1 MPPTTL
7 RGAGGFRE
15 REGGKPTVPNFTKPF
30 NRVLFVVC
38 VVVTGALAGAFV
50 WLFFFLMGFGIDFL
64 WAKLPAAL
72 GEAVSGWAPALATGP
87 FGFLPY
93 PLALCLVGGLLI
105 GAFDARTGV
114 RPEELSVV
122 MGRVKEEGRYPYD
135 KMGKLSV
142 AALLPLLFGGS
153 IGPEAGLTGVIA
165 GLCTWVGDRM
175 RRFGGEFRKL
185 TMLGTQ
191 AALTAVFTAPFY
203 GFVAPLAGRAG
214 AVDKGAVAGEGAV
227 AAKVGADAADEDG
240 GIEIRLP
247 RAQKT
252 FVYLCAVVGALGAF
266 IVLGDIFGGGMGL
279 PRFSDMEV
287 GGLELALAIP
297 LALAGCACGWVFHA
311 STALTEKLSTRL
323 GERPVVKAVLAGLV
337 LAVCGMALPYAMFAG
352 EEQSHMLMESYFT
365 IPAGVLIATGFVK
378 AALTPFC
385 IHMGW
390 RGGHF
395 FPLIF
400 AGVSIGYGFSLLTG
414 ADPVSCVAAC
424 TAGCMGAVMRQPV
437 MAALLL
443 LMCFPL
449 RGIVIMIAAA
459 AIGAA
464 IPLPRPLAPAAG
476 EQKMGRQ

>member
-1 MPPTTL
+1 M
-7 RGAGGFRE
+7 
-15 REGGKPTVPNFTKPF
+15 PNFTKPF

-50 WLFFFLMGFGIDFL
+50 WLFFFLMGRGIAFL
-64 WAKLPAAL
+64 WGTLPALL
-72 GEAVSGWAPALATGP
+72 GQAVSGWAPALATGP

-214 AVDKGAVAGEGAV
+214 AADKGEVAGEGADKG
-227 AAKVGADAADEDG
+227 AAGGKGAGASGEGAGKGADAADEGG

-287 GGLELALAIP
+287 GGLELGLAIP

-311 STALTEKLSTRL
+311 STAATATLSARL

-337 LAVCGMALPYAMFAG
+337 LAVCGMALPYTMFAG

-464 IPLPRPLAPAAG
+464 IPLPRPLSLAAG
-476 EQKMGRQ
+476 EQKMGRL